1 MRHGRFFPFPA
12 ESLSFF
18 PMAKSNRKKK
28 SNPQAGPADA
38 AAPVAGEVAAIP
50 EVAPVAPDTSA
61 APVEELAVPEGLEAA
76 AEAELE
82 SAEATPAE
90 LAPTDDGK
98 LSPLAGRVEALLLA
112 SDEPLT
118 PSRLSALAGATRK
131 QTRDAVAALNAAYE
145 AGGHSFRIEEIAEG
159 FQMLTQG
166 QFNDLLEQLLSV
178 RKDSKLSQAALET
191 LAVVAYKQP
200 VTRADIEIVRGV
212 ACGEVLRSLMEK
224 RLVKIV
230 GRAEILGRPML
241 YGTTRRFLEI
251 FGLRA
256 IEDLPKA
263 EQLVDPDKKDLG
275 PAPEQKPAAPGDS
288 ENDGPSSS

>member
-1 MRHGRFFPFPA
+1 M
-12 ESLSFF
+12 SKQKQT
-18 PMAKSNRKKK
+18 KSK
-28 SNPQAGPADA
+28 QQ
-38 AAPVAGEVAAIP
+38 PVAEPPTAP
-50 EVAPVAPDTSA
+50 EAT
-61 APVEELAVPEGLEAA
+61 APVEVEQAAVVSEPQAEPVAESPVAEPEPEPAIEEEADASVVQA
-76 AEAELE
+76 AE
-82 SAEATPAE
+82 
-90 LAPTDDGK
+90 DGK
-98 LSPLAGRVEALLLA
+98 LSELAARIEAMLLA

-118 PSRLSALAGATRK
+118 PSRLSTLAGATRK

-159 FQMLTQG
+159 VQMLTLG
-166 QFNDLLEQLLSV
+166 RYNDLLEQLLAV

-241 YGTTRRFLEI
+241 YGSTRRFLEV

-263 EQLVDPDKKDLG
+263 EALTDPDKKDLG
-275 PAPEQKPAAPGDS
+275 PREEVQNAK
-288 ENDGPSSS
+288 